1 MISSELQEEIKRGV
15 VYLRRGGV
23 VAFPTDTFYGLGA
36 DVFSVDAVMRV
47 FRIKG
52 RRSDI
57 ALPVLLADASELC
70 EVAVDLPSYAHELA
84 ERFWPGA
91 LTLVL
96 KRAPRIPALASGG
109 GDTIGVRVPDHPV
122 PRALVHELGA
132 PVTGTSAN
140 PTGHAGVT
148 SAQEVAHLLGDAVD
162 YIIDGGRCRGGKPS
176 TVLDLTGPTPRV
188 VREGRLPLAALQP
201 FFATRLTL
209 ADD

>member
-1 MISSELQEEIKRGV
+1 
-15 VYLRRGGV
+15 
-23 VAFPTDTFYGLGA
+23 
-36 DVFSVDAVMRV
+36 
-47 FRIKG
+47 
-52 RRSDI
+52 
-57 ALPVLLADASELC
+57 LC

-140 PTGHAGVT
+140 LTGHPGVT
-148 SAQEVAHLLGDAVD
+148 SAQEVAHLLGDAAVD
-162 YIIDGGRCRGGKPS
+162 YIIDGGRCQGGKPS

-201 FFATRLTL
+201 FFTTRLTL

>member
-1 MISSELQEEIKRGV
+1 MISSELQEEVKRGA
-15 VYLRRGGV
+15 VYLRQGGV

-36 DVFSVDAVMRV
+36 DVFCVDAVTRV

-52 RRSDI
+52 RRADV
-57 ALPVLLADASELC
+57 ALPVLLADASQLG
-70 EVAVDLPSYAHELA
+70 EVAVDLPPCAQELA

-96 KRAPRIPALASGG
+96 KRAPQIPALTSGG
-109 GDTIGVRVPDHPV
+109 TDTIGVRVPDHPV
-122 PRALVHELGA
+122 PRALVDELGA
-132 PVTGTSAN
+132 PITGTSAN
-140 PTGHAGVT
+140 STGQPGAT
-148 SAQEVAHLLGDAVD
+148 SAQEVRDLLGDTVD
-162 YIIDGGRCRGGKPS
+162 YVIDGGRCQGGKPS

>member
-1 MISSELQEEIKRGV
+1 MISSELQKEVKRGV
-15 VYLRRGGV
+15 VYLRQGGV

-52 RRSDI
+52 RRTDI

-70 EVAVDLPSYAHELA
+70 EVAVDLPLCAHELA

-96 KRAPRIPALASGG
+96 KRAPRIPALASG

-140 PTGHAGVT
+140 PTGHSGAT
-148 SAQEVAHLLGDAVD
+148 SAEQVRCLLGDTVD
-162 YIIDGGRCRGGKPS
+162 YVIDGGRCQGGQPS
-176 TVLDLTGPTPRV
+176 TVLDLTGATPRV